1 GFHLQPGGRLGGNG
15 TLRSD
20 LVNEGTVAPGE
31 SIGILTID
39 GTYTHAQNGT
49 LEVETRAD
57 GDTDLLRVA
66 GTATLL
72 GGTVQVLP
80 DDHVRNY
87 RGKTVSY
94 DILVAEGGIDGQFAE
109 STTPFLFLRTGLS
122 YKDEPAGGNTA
133 VLELTGLSFSELAI
147 SPNEKSVAQ
156 MLDALADRDLTSPLV
171 TAAYSYPVGSESAYR
186 DGLISLSGEIY
197 TTFPVASVATIDR
210 FAQAVVRG

>member
-1 GFHLQPGGRLGGNG
+1 LFVQDDGEREGNIAGKTRNFQNVEIKDGNWTVDGGEMGSGNTVIRGGAVLVVPGGFHLRPGGRLGGNG

-31 SIGILTID
+31 SIGTLTID
-39 GTYTHAQNGT
+39 GTYTHVQNGI

-57 GDTDLLRVA
+57 GDTDQLSVT

-109 STTPFLFLRTGLS
+109 STTPFLFLRSGLS

-133 VLELTGLSFSELAI
+133 VLELTGLS
-147 SPNEKSVAQ
+147 
-156 MLDALADRDLTSPLV
+156 
-171 TAAYSYPVGSESAYR
+171 
-186 DGLISLSGEIY
+186 
-197 TTFPVASVATIDR
+197 
-210 FAQAVVRG
+210 

>member
-1 GFHLQPGGRLGGNG
+1 IKDGNWTVDGGEMGSGNTVIRGGAALVVPVGFHLQPGGRLGGNG

-57 GDTDLLRVA
+57 GDTDLLRVT

-80 DDHVRNY
+80 GDHVRN
-87 RGKTVSY
+87 
-94 DILVAEGGIDGQFAE
+94 
-109 STTPFLFLRTGLS
+109 
-122 YKDEPAGGNTA
+122 
-133 VLELTGLSFSELAI
+133 
-147 SPNEKSVAQ
+147 
-156 MLDALADRDLTSPLV
+156 
-171 TAAYSYPVGSESAYR
+171 
-186 DGLISLSGEIY
+186 
-197 TTFPVASVATIDR
+197 
-210 FAQAVVRG
+210 